1 MKNQLLIL
9 TLLCAITQGALAATD
24 YDYAEASWNGTEVQY
39 TYKFTGYND
48 YGNNDYDVLSVAKY
62 GYGGDLWGVGSGHS
76 EQYKS
81 VIYSQSG
88 SALTEVV
95 AEPLED
101 ALFDGCVALEVVA
114 MLEGFDGSLL
124 VVRQMLGYI
133 YADVH
138 YEVALLVA
146 IALYGSQTLVSET

>member
-1 MKNQLLIL
+1 M
-9 TLLCAITQGALAATD
+9 
-24 YDYAEASWNGTEVQY
+24 
-39 TYKFTGYND
+39 
-48 YGNNDYDVLSVAKY
+48 
-62 GYGGDLWGVGSGHS
+62 
-76 EQYKS
+76 
-81 VIYSQSG
+81 
-88 SALTEVV
+88 
-95 AEPLED
+95 
-101 ALFDGCVALEVVA
+101 FDGCVALEVVA